1 MQSRKIQ
8 WIIIVAKD
16 WKLLKDFYV
25 DKLGMQ
31 VVREVP
37 EDGFVQMQVG
47 NQSFAIYQRDRLSDV
62 IPKDLLTDDFEK
74 AKTIFSF
81 NQSENIYDDYESMRR
96 EGIDFIQ
103 PPTKQPWGQITAY
116 FKDPEGNI
124 WELQKWD

>member
-16 WKLLKDFYV
+16 YKVLKEFYA
-25 DKLGMQ
+25 DKLGFQ

-37 EDGFVQMQVG
+37 EDGFVQMQIG
-47 NQSFAIYQRDRLSDV
+47 NQNFAIYQKENLSSV
-62 IPKDLLTDDFEK
+62 LPAELLTDDFTR

-81 NQSENIYDDYESMRR
+81 NQSDNIEEDYESMLQ
-96 EGIDFIQ
+96 EGIEFIL
-103 PPTKQPWGQITAY
+103 PPTRQPWGQITAY

-124 WELQKWD
+124 WELQKWE